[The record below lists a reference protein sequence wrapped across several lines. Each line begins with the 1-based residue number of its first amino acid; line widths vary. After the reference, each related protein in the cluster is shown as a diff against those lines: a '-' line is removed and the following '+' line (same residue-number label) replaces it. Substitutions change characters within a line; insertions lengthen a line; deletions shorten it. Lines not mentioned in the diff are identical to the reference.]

1 MSLQTRA
8 VKLCAEKTS
17 NSNRRHVTL
26 RVTMTSQNLNGLEAN
41 EGVVQFQKNWYT
53 RDQLIVIY
61 ISRDVEKNF

>member
-1 MSLQTRA
+1 MSLRTRA

-26 RVTMTSQNLNGLEAN
+26 RVTMTSQNLNGLEAK

-61 ISRDVEKNF
+61 ISRDVEKIF